1 VTLSL
6 LDDSVLVLSV
16 AVSAGCVVV
25 LFAFL
30 SRYRKLT
37 TEATKSAQLAKNI
50 WDAMN
55 SRLAVMDARIID
67 MMAKVEV
74 YSAQSSRKS
83 TVRPPAAQETRT
95 QPPGPQVPQAYLRTP
110 SQTSQVSQRRA
121 PEVTSPSDHTREVD
135 IQILYSLAE
144 GPRTSRDIKEVIN
157 KSREHTARL
166 MKILYGKGLVVR
178 NDRNKPYVYEI
189 TDAGR
194 RYLEGN

>member
-1 VTLSL
+1 MSL

-135 IQILYSLAE
+135 IQILHSLAE